1 MKKYSKFFL
10 ILLIPFMFT
19 VNGCDDNGVSL
30 PDFNLFAPSDDAQL
44 GSQLDEEISS
54 NTAEYPLLKD
64 AEIQQYL
71 DNMLGEILDS
81 PDIEYENT
89 FNYQIQVIN
98 QDVINA
104 FAAPGGYIYVYTGL
118 MKFLDNEATLAA
130 IIAHEVAHVEL
141 RHATQ
146 RMTKQY
152 GYSILSSV
160 ILGDDPSALEQIASN
175 LLTGL
180 GLLQNSRTDEYEAD
194 EYSFK
199 YLQSTRW
206 YPGAGIFF
214 FNAVKSD
221 ENSSVFEELL
231 STHPMPDDRIKALEE
246 MIEDANLSAPN
257 ESNLFETEYQQF
269 KKMLP

>member
-1 MKKYSKFFL
+1 
-10 ILLIPFMFT
+10 MFT

-54 NTAEYPLLKD
+54 NPEEFPILKD

-71 DNMLGEILDS
+71 DNMLDEILNS
-81 PDIEYENT
+81 PEIEYKNT
-89 FNYQIQVIN
+89 FNYTIQVIDK
-98 QDVINA
+98 DVINA

-118 MKFLDNEATLAA
+118 MKFLDYEATLAA
-130 IIAHEVAHVEL
+130 IVAHEVAHVEL

-160 ILGDDPSALEQIASN
+160 ILGEDPSALEQIASN

-180 GLLQNSRTDEYEAD
+180 GLLQNSREDEYEAD
-194 EYSFK
+194 EYSFN
-199 YLQSTRW
+199 YLQSTKW

-214 FNAVKSD
+214 FNAVQGE
-221 ENSSVFEELL
+221 ENSSLFEELL
-231 STHPMPDDRIKALEE
+231 STHPMPEKRIEALEDL
-246 MIEDANLSAPN
+246 IENANLAAPS
-257 ESNLFETEYQQF
+257 ESNLFENDYRQF
-269 KKMLP
+269 KNMLP